1 MKTTTRNVLSIFA
14 LFFTMALPSNAQL
27 IVQSDGHILTNK
39 LSGTAYSP
47 ITIGGGGDSNYQMY
61 INPVGSR
68 RNLYI
73 NCVGNRN
80 GLTIG
85 GNYGSGSSNA
95 AISIG
100 SSGLLDSTSTVY
112 ALHSYAGVT
121 NQGTSIGLA
130 GVYLNV
136 TGYQANKAAGIFGSS
151 SVSGGIFHSGIYA
164 GYFNGDVRVTGTLYG
179 TLLTPS
185 SISNPYNLEEGTTMT
200 VVNTDATDDSRSSD
214 ESISSKLRHVQLLQ
228 LISHKEHTST
238 EWTNK
243 SSIKYPTSAD
253 EPALTP
259 EELEKLVKDNEGAP
273 LIQTEMASTRYAL
286 AADQLRDVFPELVYE
301 DKDGNIS
308 INYMEMIPLLVGVV
322 NELRSEIEVL
332 KGNNSETKSRSDNA
346 ASISTADNVT
356 LYLGQNN
363 PNPFSEQTSI
373 EVRIPNDV
381 KTAFLC
387 IYDMNGKQI
396 DKIVIDERGTTRI
409 SILGTNLIEGMYLYS
424 LITDG
429 KVAGTKKMIL
439 TK

>member
-1 MKTTTRNVLSIFA
+1 MKTTTQNVLTICV

-27 IVQSDGHILTNK
+27 IVQSNGHILTNK

-47 ITIGGGGDSNYQMY
+47 ITIGGGGDNNYQMY
-61 INPVGSR
+61 IKPVGSR

-80 GLTIG
+80 GLTVG

-95 AISIG
+95 AISIS
-100 SSGLLDSTSTVY
+100 SSGVLDSTSTVY
-112 ALHSYAGVT
+112 ALYSYTGVT
-121 NQGTSIGLA
+121 NHGTSIGLA
-130 GVYLNV
+130 SKYLNV
-136 TGYQANKAAGIFGSS
+136 TGYTANKAAAIFGSS
-151 SVSGGIFHSGIYA
+151 SVNGDISHSGIYA

-185 SISNPYNLEEGTTMT
+185 ASNSNGNYREGTTVS
-200 VVNTDATDDSRSSD
+200 VVNTDVTDESKSLD
-214 ESISSKLRHVQLLQ
+214 ESISDKLRHVQLLQ
-228 LISHKEHTST
+228 LISHKERTST

-243 SSIKYPTSAD
+243 SSIKYPASAD

-273 LIQTEMASTRYAL
+273 LIQTEMASTRYEL
-286 AADQLRDVFPELVYE
+286 AVDQLRDVFPELVYE

-332 KGNNSETKSRSDNA
+332 KGNTSETKSRSDA
-346 ASISTADNVT
+346 ASITTTDDVT

-373 EVRIPNDV
+373 EVRIPKDV

-396 DKIVIDERGTTRI
+396 DKIVIDERGTTRV
-409 SILGTNLIEGMYLYS
+409 SILGTSLTEGMYLYS
-424 LITDG
+424 LIADG

>member
-1 MKTTTRNVLSIFA
+1 MKTTSKTLLSLVAF
-14 LFFTMALPSNAQL
+14 LFTMALPSNAQL
-27 IVQSDGHILTNK
+27 KVQSNGRIMTNY
-39 LSGTAYSP
+39 STGTALSP
-47 ITIGGGGDSNYQMY
+47 LSIGG
-61 INPVGSR
+61 
-68 RNLYI
+68 
-73 NCVGNRN
+73 VGNQGYQVYIDPTGNRS
-80 GLTIG
+80 GLFVNCK
-85 GNYGSGSSNA
+85 NYKSGISIDGCYGPGWSNA
-95 AISIG
+95 AINVSP
-100 SSGLLDSTSTVY
+100 SGVSGPSSTVY
-112 ALHSYAGVT
+112 SLHAYSGVT
-121 NQGTSIGLA
+121 DYGTSIGLA
-130 GVYLNV
+130 GAYLDV
-136 TGYQANKAAGIFGSS
+136 TGNIANKAAGIYGSS
-151 SVSGGIFHSGIYA
+151 SAIETFSYSGIYA

-185 SISNPYNLEEGTTMT
+185 SISNPDNLEEGTTMT
-200 VVNTDATDDSRSSD
+200 VVNTDATDDSKSSD

-228 LISHKEHTST
+228 LISHKERIST

-243 SSIKYPTSAD
+243 SSIKYPASAD

-273 LIQTEMASTRYAL
+273 LIQTEMASTRYEL
-286 AADQLRDVFPELVYE
+286 AVDQLRDVFPELVYE

-332 KGNNSETKSRSDNA
+332 KGNTSETKSRSDA
-346 ASISTADNVT
+346 ASITTTDDVT

-396 DKIVIDERGTTRI
+396 DKIVINERGTTRI
-409 SILGTNLIEGMYLYS
+409 SILGTSLTEGMYLYS
-424 LITDG
+424 LIADG